1 MSPDRSGRKKTAG
14 TVTLIVLV
22 VGVVPFGAAL
32 FGVAPTQAVLLG
44 ALGATL
50 CALIRFRPATAD
62 PPSWPEATILE
73 QDHGARRDIAR
84 LAWSVSGNDRQVGRT
99 LRLRLRQVALRRLA
113 RRGIDLT
120 DPDQRDAAIEALGA
134 AGPDG
139 TDAYRA
145 LDPDLREV
153 IGLTTFT
160 AAVRAVESLEST
172 R

>member
-1 MSPDRSGRKKTAG
+1 MRPDHSGPKKTAA
-14 TVTLIVLV
+14 TITLIVVLV
-22 VGVVPFGAAL
+22 VVVPGGAAL
-32 FGVAPTQAVLLG
+32 FGMAPTQALLLG

-50 CALIRFRPATAD
+50 CALIRFRPSAID
-62 PPSWPEATILE
+62 PPSWPEATMLD
-73 QDHGARRDIAR
+73 QDRGARRDIAR
-84 LAWSVSGNDRQVGRT
+84 LSWSVSGNDRQVGRT

-120 DPDQRDAAIEALGA
+120 DPEMRDAVIEALGV
-134 AGPDG
+134 GG
-139 TDAYRA
+139 SDAYRA

-160 AAVRAVESLEST
+160 AAVQAVESLESA

>member
-1 MSPDRSGRKKTAG
+1 MSPDRSGSKKTAG
-14 TVTLIVLV
+14 TIALIVLL
-22 VGVVPFGAAL
+22 VGAVPFGAAL
-32 FGVAPTQAVLLG
+32 FGVPPAQAVLLG

-50 CALIRFRPATAD
+50 CALIRFRPSTVD
-62 PPSWPEATILE
+62 PPNWPEATILD

-84 LAWSVSGNDRQVGRT
+84 LSWSVSGNDRQVGRT

-120 DPDQRDAAIEALGA
+120 DPDMRDAAIEALGA
-134 AGPDG
+134 DG
-139 TDAYRA
+139 ADGADAYRA

-153 IGLTTFT
+153 IGLTTFIS
-160 AAVRAVESLEST
+160 AVHAVESLEST